1 MIAPDEIDPY
11 YKLRPEPPTPEDEI
25 CQCADQPPIVLQDH
39 LSSVPLACL
48 RCNGEIPPERIGF
61 DADFAER
68 IAFWRNL
75 HRALITLWLDS
86 GDYEDWARLQL
97 QDPQGQLNSRGLEI
111 VAALNATRRTYYG
124 WFQDVSYDDPS
135 TSDLRAAKCPRCYG
149 DLSERFGCSVCE
161 ACSILVHRRDE

>member
-25 CQCADQPPIVLQDH
+25 CQCADRPPIVLHDH

-86 GDYEDWARLQL
+86 GDYEDWARTQL
-97 QDPQGQLNSRGLEI
+97 LDPQGQLNTRGLEI
-111 VAALNATRRTYYG
+111 VAALNQHRRTYYG
-124 WFQDVSYDDPS
+124 WFDDASARDDS
-135 TSDLRAAKCPRCYG
+135 TWDATPAVRCPRCYG
-149 DLSERFGCSVCE
+149 ELVDRFDCAVCE
-161 ACSILVHRRDE
+161 TCSIVVHKGD